1 MTQYS
6 NLNLTFS
13 NLKLTKLKPG
23 IKSATEMTL
32 KNSSNVVGDF
42 NDENNFCIS
51 CY

>member
-6 NLNLTFS
+6 DLNLAFS
-13 NLKLTKLKPG
+13 NLQLTKLKPG
-23 IKSATEMTL
+23 IKNATEMAL

-42 NDENNFCIS
+42 NKENNFRIN

>member
-13 NLKLTKLKPG
+13 NLQLTKLKPG
-23 IKSATEMTL
+23 IKNATEMTL
-32 KNSSNVVGDF
+32 KNSSNVVGD
-42 NDENNFCIS
+42 ENNFCIS